1 MKPTETPLTSANPDG
16 QFHSNPDDE
25 FHALNVATYEGVTA
39 TEGIGDDESLDSGML
54 GQILARF
61 GPRTHLQPKEI
72 VKLIGLRDPGTVN
85 GWIRSGALLA
95 SSPPGCDRLR
105 FVELDEFLR
114 FMRDNQRP
122 SVVTPRMAP
131 RTSARETQVMARV
144 LREGGRTRPTT
155 QARSL

>member
-1 MKPTETPLTSANPDG
+1 MKPTETTLSPANPDD
-16 QFHSNPDDE
+16 QL
-25 FHALNVATYEGVTA
+25 HALTAGTQEGVTA
-39 TEGIGDDESLDSGML
+39 TDDLGDGEDEENLDSGML

-95 SSPPGCDRLR
+95 SSPPDCDRLR
-105 FVELDEFLR
+105 FVELGDFLR

-122 SVVTPRMAP
+122 SVVTPRPAP
-131 RTSARETQVMARV
+131 RTSAREKQVMARV
-144 LREGGRTRPTT
+144 LREGGRTRPPT